1 MFDQVKKVQK
11 ELDKAIVTTTT
22 ELETFRIKFIS
33 KKSLITGL
41 FKLFKTVPSDQKK
54 LLEKPLMN

>member
-11 ELDKAIVTTTT
+11 ELDKAIVKTAA

-33 KKSLITGL
+33 KKSLINGL
-41 FKLFKTVPSDQKK
+41 LIHSKPSLMIKK
-54 LLEKPLMN
+54 SFWKSS